1 MTAGQGQAQMM
12 TVPEQFLLLTLDT
25 ETGEFLKLP
34 EAYNS
39 AAFAGAALMELALAG
54 RIDSDLDRVWVVD
67 PAVTGDAALDPVLS
81 AMSAAGA
88 PSNVERFV
96 EKLVPMGAQVREAA
110 LNGLVA
116 RGVLEQSER
125 KSLFRKSQ
133 TSFAL
138 QDRASL
144 AGLKEALR
152 AVLLGTAMP
161 EPRDVCIMTLAKTCD
176 MMDRVIPPE
185 DSRKALDRLEA
196 FSKTELIGQTVRRYL
211 YLYER
216 DIARS

>member
-1 MTAGQGQAQMM
+1 MM

-110 LNGLVA
+110 LNATRASRTSGLVA
-116 RGVLEQSER
+116 S
-125 KSLFRKSQ
+125 SS
-133 TSFAL
+133 
-138 QDRASL
+138 ASV
-144 AGLKEALR
+144 E
-152 AVLLGTAMP
+152 
-161 EPRDVCIMTLAKTCD
+161 
-176 MMDRVIPPE
+176 
-185 DSRKALDRLEA
+185 
-196 FSKTELIGQTVRRYL
+196 
-211 YLYER
+211 
-216 DIARS
+216 

>member
-1 MTAGQGQAQMM
+1 MM

-25 ETGEFLKLP
+25 NTGEFLKLP
-34 EAYNS
+34 DTYS
-39 AAFAGAALMELALAG
+39 RAAFAGAALMELALAG

-88 PSNVERFV
+88 PANVECFV
-96 EKLVPMGAQVREAA
+96 EKLVPLGSGVREAA
-110 LNGLVA
+110 LNALLD
-116 RGVLEQSER
+116 RGVLERSEQR
-125 KSLFRKSQ
+125 SMFRKPKSA
-133 TSFAL
+133 FAL
-138 QDRASL
+138 QDRSNL
-144 AGLKEALR
+144 EGMKEALR
-152 AVLLGTAMP
+152 EVLLGTAMP

-176 MMDRVIPPE
+176 LMGRVIPPQ
-185 DSRKALDRLEA
+185 DARKALDRLEA

>member
-1 MTAGQGQAQMM
+1 MTAGQGHAQMM

-88 PSNVERFV
+88 PSSTR
-96 EKLVPMGAQVREAA
+96 P
-110 LNGLVA
+110 
-116 RGVLEQSER
+116 S
-125 KSLFRKSQ
+125 
-133 TSFAL
+133 
-138 QDRASL
+138 
-144 AGLKEALR
+144 
-152 AVLLGTAMP
+152 TATM
-161 EPRDVCIMTLAKTCD
+161 
-176 MMDRVIPPE
+176 
-185 DSRKALDRLEA
+185 
-196 FSKTELIGQTVRRYL
+196 
-211 YLYER
+211 
-216 DIARS
+216 ARSPPATTASSY